1 MTYAKL
7 RAWCECRAVVIACA
21 AWAGVPTCCLG
32 TFGDTLA
39 KDPAG
44 PLFWIVNA
52 GAGGTIGAAGGL
64 LACALVRPKRARKVS
79 AGPTAVPAVV
89 NERRRVRALRRL
101 IGIPLA
107 LLGAVIW
114 LFWISEAV
122 RGPMR

>member
-1 MTYAKL
+1 M
-7 RAWCECRAVVIACA
+7 IACA

-52 GAGGTIGAAGGL
+52 GAGGAIGAAGGL
-64 LACALVRPKRARKVS
+64 LACALVRPKRARQVS
-79 AGPTAVPAVV
+79 AGLTAVPAAV